1 LAEHSSSSLLF
12 VVVVQIYLN
21 ILSSSDF

>member
-1 LAEHSSSSLLF
+1 LAEHSSSSFLF